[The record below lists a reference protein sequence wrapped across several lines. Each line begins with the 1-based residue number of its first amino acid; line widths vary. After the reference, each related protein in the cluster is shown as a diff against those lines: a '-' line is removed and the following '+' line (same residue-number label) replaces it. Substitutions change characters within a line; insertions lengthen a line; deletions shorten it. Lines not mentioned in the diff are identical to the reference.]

1 MSQSHKFTAKPAQ
14 VGLVILKRHNQA
26 HHGNIVENQHQQKG
40 RYQEEVK
47 GLKRIPH
54 DRIRAPSR

>member
-47 GLKRIPH
+47 DLKRIPH